1 MISHFGVV
9 RYFINSY
16 GEANCRSCELHT
28 FKRRR
33 LFYLGYNTNK
43 FDYKGSFAS
52 LLGKCW

>member
-33 LFYLGYNTNK
+33 LFYVGFNTNK